1 MKAKK
6 RRDAAWY
13 CLFVLPLVIIFS
25 IIVVIPFI
33 IGIVYSFF
41 KWDGLPMNPKIF
53 EGFSNYIRL
62 FSDERFMS
70 SALHTVIFTIVA
82 VLFVDLFFTV
92 LRLHWL

>member
-62 FSDERFMS
+62 FSDERFYVICPAYNYIYS
-70 SALHTVIFTIVA
+70 SGSAFN
-82 VLFVDLFFTV
+82 
-92 LRLHWL
+92 